1 MKNKVIDNE
10 IEQLFKQYLTALYS
24 GNFETA
30 ISLLYEP
37 EITNYFNI
45 LVEFSEK
52 MDFFGETESFLI
64 HLQVKT
70 VAELKQLTLTDFMCR
85 IFKFIGFQRTGNKYL
100 NEILKGTKIIEILKS
115 ENTAIVKYQIK
126 FKTALQ
132 TETTDSEVS
141 MLQEN
146 GQWYILFKSGLE
158 LSLQKYQKEIDLY
171 NDRKNRDK
179 LHNLEENANLS
190 PYTLI
195 GYKNDADEIV
205 LEAKFKDAG
214 LFSEGLA
221 YVKLMRKYGYIDK
234 QGNIVIKPNYLEA
247 QDFSEGLAAVKMENI
262 DGVKVWGFINKRGN
276 MVIQP
281 QYEDVSSFS
290 EGLCAVCLDNLW
302 GYINNTGDVIIPF
315 QYEEAGDFG
324 YVKRNVAI
332 ITIENKAGELVE
344 KEINKLGK
352 VLKNYKPT

>member
-1 MKNKVIDNE
+1 MKKNIDTE
-10 IEQLFKQYLTALYS
+10 IEQVFKQYLTALYS

-37 EITNYFNI
+37 EITSYFNI
-45 LVEFSEK
+45 LVEFSKK
-52 MDFFGETESFLI
+52 MDFFGETESFLS

-85 IFKFIGFQRTGNKYL
+85 IFKFIGFQRTENKYL
-100 NEILKGTKIIEILKS
+100 NEILKGTKIIEILKL

-126 FKTALQ
+126 FKTAFH
-132 TETTDSEVS
+132 TEATHSEIS

-146 GQWYILFKSGLE
+146 AQWYILFKSGLQ
-158 LSLQKYQKEIDLY
+158 LSLQKFQREIDLY
-171 NDRKNRDK
+171 HDRKNRDK

-190 PYTLI
+190 PYTLV

-205 LEAKFKDAG
+205 LEARFKDAG

-221 YVKLMRKYGYIDK
+221 YVKLMKKYGYIDK
-234 QGNIVIKPNYLEA
+234 QGNMVIKPNYLETKG
-247 QDFSEGLAAVKMENI
+247 FSEGLASVKIENI
-262 DGVKVWGFINKRGN
+262 NGLEVWGFIDKQGN
-276 MVIQP
+276 MIIQP
-281 QYEDVSSFS
+281 QYEYVSSFS
-290 EGLCAVCLDNLW
+290 EGLCAVCINNLW
-302 GYINNTGDVIIPF
+302 GYISNTGDVIIPF

-352 VLKNYKPT
+352 VLKKL